1 MTISQDQQ
9 PIETGLSARPEPD
22 EILAGI
28 DLSGKN
34 VLVTG
39 GYSGIGLETTRAL
52 VKAGAHVHVPARRPD
67 TAQAALDGIIDSA
80 HIGQMDLGDLSS
92 VEKFADDFLAQH
104 DRLDILIGNAGIM
117 ACPFA
122 KTAQGF
128 ESQIGVNHFGHF
140 TLINKLMPALEK
152 AGQAGDENGGA
163 RVVVLSSIG
172 HRIAG
177 IDFDDMHFENR
188 AYDKWQSYGQSKTAK
203 SLLAVELDRRGK
215 ERGIRAFGVHPGG
228 IFTPLQRHLHNEEM
242 VALGWTKEDGSPSD
256 LAAAGFKTPPQ
267 GAGTS
272 LFAATSPK
280 LDGLGG
286 VYLEDCNIARPVAAD
301 SADYDGVR
309 PWAVDQ
315 EQAAQL
321 WDATEKQIAAL

>member
-1 MTISQDQQ
+1 MSISADQK
-9 PIETGLSARPEPD
+9 PIDTGMGDRPEPHD
-22 EILAGI
+22 ILSGI
-28 DLSGKN
+28 DLTGKT

-39 GYSGIGLETTRAL
+39 GYSGIGLETSRAL
-52 VKAGAHVHVPARRPD
+52 VNAGAHVHVPARRPD
-67 TAQAALDGIIDSA
+67 TARAALDGIIPPE
-80 HIGQMDLGDLSS
+80 HIGEMDLGDLKSI
-92 VEKFADDFLAQH
+92 EKFAADFTAQH

-122 KTAQGF
+122 TTAQGF

-140 TLINKLMPALEK
+140 TLVNHLMSGLTK
-152 AGQAGDENGGA
+152 AGETDGA
-163 RVVVLSSIG
+163 RVVLLSSIG

-177 IDFDDMHFENR
+177 IDFDDMHFKSR
-188 AYDKWQSYGQSKTAK
+188 DYDKWQSYGQSKTAK

-215 ERGIRAFGVHPGG
+215 DRGIRSFAVHPGG

-256 LAAAGFKTPPQ
+256 LAAAGFKSPTQ
-267 GAGTS
+267 GCGTT

-286 VYLEDCNIARPVAAD
+286 VYMEDCNIANPVAAD
-301 SADYDGVR
+301 SPDFNGVR

-315 EQAAQL
+315 DQAAQL
-321 WDATEKQIAAL
+321 WEATEKQIAAL